1 MKKKLLNSEISLE
14 KLSLNNILID
24 SFEYSNDKNT
34 SKFFLARNSLINTN
48 QYVVREYYKQNT
60 TVILNYEQR

>member
-1 MKKKLLNSEISLE
+1 MKKELLNSEISLE

-24 SFEYSNDKNT
+24 LFEYSDDNNT
-34 SKFFLARNSLINTN
+34 RKFFLARNSLINTN

-60 TVILNYEQR
+60 TVILNYEQK

>member
-24 SFEYSNDKNT
+24 SFEYSDDNNT
-34 SKFFLARNSLINTN
+34 RKLFLARNSLINTN

-60 TVILNYEQR
+60 TVILNYE

>member
-1 MKKKLLNSEISLE
+1 MKNKLLNSEISLE

-24 SFEYSNDKNT
+24 SFEYSDNNNIR
-34 SKFFLARNSLINTN
+34 KFFLARNSLINTN

-60 TVILNYEQR
+60 TVILNYE

>member
-1 MKKKLLNSEISLE
+1 MKKELLNSEISLE

-24 SFEYSNDKNT
+24 LFEYSDDNNT
-34 SKFFLARNSLINTN
+34 RKFFLARNSLINTN

-60 TVILNYEQR
+60 TVILNYE

>member
-24 SFEYSNDKNT
+24 SFEYSDDNKNR
-34 SKFFLARNSLINTN
+34 KFFLARNSLINTN

-60 TVILNYEQR
+60 TVILNYEEK

>member
-24 SFEYSNDKNT
+24 SFGYSDDNNT
-34 SKFFLARNSLINTN
+34 RKLFLARNSLINTN

-60 TVILNYEQR
+60 TVILNYE

>member
-24 SFEYSNDKNT
+24 SFEYSDDNNNRKI
-34 SKFFLARNSLINTN
+34 FLARNSLINTN

-60 TVILNYEQR
+60 TVILNYEQK

>member
-24 SFEYSNDKNT
+24 SFDYSDDNNT
-34 SKFFLARNSLINTN
+34 RKLFLARNSRINTN

-60 TVILNYEQR
+60 TVILNYE

>member
-24 SFEYSNDKNT
+24 SFEYSDDNNT
-34 SKFFLARNSLINTN
+34 RKIFLARNSLINTN

-60 TVILNYEQR
+60 TVILNYE

>member
-24 SFEYSNDKNT
+24 SFEYSDDNNN
-34 SKFFLARNSLINTN
+34 SKIFLARNSLINTN

-60 TVILNYEQR
+60 TVILNYG

>member
-24 SFEYSNDKNT
+24 SFEYSDDNNT
-34 SKFFLARNSLINTN
+34 RKLFLARNSLINTN

-60 TVILNYEQR
+60 KVILNYE